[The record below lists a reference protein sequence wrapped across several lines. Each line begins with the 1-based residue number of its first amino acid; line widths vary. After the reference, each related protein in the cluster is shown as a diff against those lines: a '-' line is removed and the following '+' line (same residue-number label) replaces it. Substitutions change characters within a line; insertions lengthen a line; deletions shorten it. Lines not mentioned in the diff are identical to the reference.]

1 MTMPDETPVVFQ
13 ALADYQVPAT
23 PTIDA
28 FQDLWTRTRTLF
40 RSRRNGPII
49 PGDRLQRSTSDM
61 LEEIASPPACGPLV
75 GELQATLADWLAEP
89 QPLIRNRLIVMPPG
103 DRDGVLRSWAE
114 SHQHTLLEAPAREDL
129 LDNPDQAIGSL
140 DGEGVLVIPALEQW
154 FMRHRSG
161 LGVARSLLMRLDD
174 LDRHVVVGC
183 NSWAWQFLV
192 RVLQADNV
200 LGPPLTFQ
208 AFDAR
213 RLRDWFSEIAVSERL
228 GPVEFV
234 DTTTG
239 QEVLAAEDNDDEHD
253 LLVTL
258 AARSRGVPWIA
269 WQLWRRSLR
278 DRAMADNEDDT
289 ELSAAAQGATRN
301 DRLTLWVTA
310 PEVLTLPDADQTDT
324 LLILQALLIHG
335 ALPPVQ
341 LSQVLPMVGDS
352 NRLSA
357 LLTAGIVERDGAQL
371 YCAPAAY
378 STIRNGLAT
387 AGFPIASL

>member
-1 MTMPDETPVVFQ
+1 MTMPDETPAVFQ
-13 ALADYQVPAT
+13 ALADFQVPAT

-28 FQDLWTRTRTLF
+28 FQDLWARTRGLF
-40 RSRRNGPII
+40 RSRRAGPVITD
-49 PGDRLQRSTSDM
+49 DRLQRSTSEM
-61 LEEIASPPACGPLV
+61 LDEIAPPPACGPLV
-75 GELQATLADWLAEP
+75 DELQATLADWLAEP

-114 SHQHTLLEAPAREDL
+114 SHQHTLLEAPARENL
-129 LDNPDQAIGSL
+129 LDNPDQDIGSL

-154 FMRHRSG
+154 FMRHRNG
-161 LGVARSLLMRLDD
+161 LDVVRALLMRLDD

-192 RVLQADNV
+192 RVAQADNV

-213 RLRDWFSEIAVSERL
+213 RLRVWFSEIAVSERL

-234 DTTTG
+234 DTARG
-239 QEVLAAEDNDDEHD
+239 QAVLAVEDNDNVHD

-278 DRAMADNEDDT
+278 NRTLVDNENDT
-289 ELSAAAQGATRN
+289 ELSTAAQGATRD

-310 PEVLTLPDADQTDT
+310 PGVLALPDADQTDT

-335 ALPPVQ
+335 ALTPTQ
-341 LSQVLPMVGDS
+341 LDQVLPTVGDS
-352 NRLSA
+352 NRLST
-357 LLTAGIVERDGAQL
+357 LRTAGIVERDGTQL
-371 YCAPAAY
+371 HCAPAAY
-378 STIRNGLAT
+378 STIRSGLAT
-387 AGFPIASL
+387 AGFPIAWL